1 MKEKNTKPLAIR
13 PLAIGQRSETV
24 RRANL
29 SAIVRELHA
38 NGPRSRSMLVAR
50 IGLTRSAIRS
60 LLGELLGADVVREEP
75 AAPRGTPGRP
85 SPVVRIN
92 PNAMVVLAVEVN
104 VDSLAAAVV
113 GLGGEVLELV
123 RVDRPK
129 GGASVD
135 ETLGEIVELAGRL
148 LADPIRRSSLVGVG
162 VAVAGVVRRS
172 DGFVSMAPNLGWR
185 DVSFG
190 ERLIAALQLG
200 VPVTIVNEA
209 DSGALAEHLRG
220 AAVDHDHVLFVAGE
234 VGVGGGLIVDGRPLS
249 GAAGY
254 GGEIGHIPVNPVGRR
269 CGCGAIG
276 CWETEVGEG
285 AVLQRAGRRADGG
298 RAALDAVLDDA
309 AAGVPSAVAALVE
322 TGRWLGVGLAGLVN
336 LLNPEL
342 VVLGGRFGRIHPYVA
357 DSIEAELDRRALAAP
372 RALVRI
378 VPARLAADAS
388 LLGAAEVAF
397 EAVLADPAAWLR
409 RPHRIELASA

>member
-1 MKEKNTKPLAIR
+1 M
-13 PLAIGQRSETV
+13 AIGQRSETV

-38 NGPRSRSMLVAR
+38 NGPRSRSTLVAR

-60 LLGELLGADVVREEP
+60 LLGELLEADLVREER
-75 AAPRGTPGRP
+75 AALQGTPGRP
-85 SPVVRIN
+85 SPVVRTN
-92 PNAMVVLAVEVN
+92 PDAMVALALEVN

-113 GLGGEVLELV
+113 GLGGTVLEVV
-123 RVDRPK
+123 RVERP
-129 GGASVD
+129 GGPASVD
-135 ETLGEIVELAGRL
+135 DTIAEIGELARRL
-148 LADPIRRSSLVGVG
+148 LRDPRRREALVGVG

-185 DVSFG
+185 DVPFG
-190 ERLIAALQLG
+190 QRLAPALGLD
-200 VPVTIVNEA
+200 VPVTVANEA
-209 DSGALAEHLRG
+209 DLGAMAEHLRG
-220 AAVDHDHVLFVAGE
+220 AATGHEHVLFVTGE

-249 GAAGY
+249 GVAGF
-254 GGEIGHIPVNPVGRR
+254 GGEIGHIPVNLDGKR

-285 AVLQRAGRRADGG
+285 ALLTRAGRAADGG
-298 RAALDAVLDDA
+298 RDALDALLDDA
-309 AAGVPSAVAALVE
+309 ADADPIALAALDE
-322 TGRWLGVGLAGLVN
+322 TGHWLGIGLAGLVN

-342 VVLGGRFGRIHPYVA
+342 VVLGGRFGRILPYVS
-357 DSIEAELDRRALAAP
+357 DSLEEELDRHALAAP

-378 VPARLAADAS
+378 VPSRLEADAS
-388 LLGAAEVAF
+388 LLGAAEIAF

-409 RPHRIELASA
+409 RSSHVELASA

>member
-1 MKEKNTKPLAIR
+1 MR

-60 LLGELLGADVVREEP
+60 LLGELLAADLVREER
-75 AAPRGTPGRP
+75 AALRGTPGRP
-85 SPVVRIN
+85 SPVVRTN
-92 PNAMVVLAVEVN
+92 PEAMVVLAVEVN

-113 GLGGEVLELV
+113 GLGGEVVELV
-123 RVDRPK
+123 RVDRAS
-129 GGASVD
+129 GSASVD
-135 ETLGEIVELAGRL
+135 DTIAGVVELSRRL
-148 LADPIRRSSLVGVG
+148 LADRRRRNALVGVG
-162 VAVAGVVRRS
+162 VAVAGVVRRR
-172 DGFVSMAPNLGWR
+172 DGLVSMAPNLGWR
-185 DVSFG
+185 DVPFG
-190 ERLIAALQLG
+190 ERLIAGLG
-200 VPVTIVNEA
+200 LDVPVTIVNEA
-209 DSGALAEHLRG
+209 DTGALAEHLRG
-220 AAVDHDHVLFVAGE
+220 AAVGHEHVLFVTGE
-234 VGVGGGLIVDGRPLS
+234 VGVGGGLIVDGRPLT
-249 GAAGY
+249 GVAGY
-254 GGEIGHIPVNPVGRR
+254 GGEIGHIPVNRDGRR

-285 AVLQRAGRRADGG
+285 ALLVRAGRPADGG
-298 RAALDAVLDDA
+298 RDALDAVLDEA
-309 AAGVPSAVAALVE
+309 AAGSPVALNALEE
-322 TGRWLGVGLAGLVN
+322 TGHWLGVGLAGLVN

-357 DSIEAELDRRALAAP
+357 DSIEEELDRHALAAP

-378 VPARLAADAS
+378 VPARLGADAS

-397 EAVLADPAAWLR
+397 EALLADPADWMR
-409 RPHRIELASA
+409 RSNRVELASA